1 MSATAVD
8 LPRTGTVAEPGHA
21 LDTHQAVVTASAS
34 TESALDRGAVILTPD
49 QRVRVFISSTLGEL
63 ADERA
68 AARRAI
74 RRLHLAPVWY
84 ESGAR
89 PHQPRSMYR
98 AYLDQ
103 SQVFVGIYWQRY
115 GWVAPGMDISGLED
129 EYRLAAG
136 KPMLIYLKRPAPD
149 QEQRMKTFLDGIRAA
164 GTVSYRT
171 FTTPR
176 ELERLL
182 ADDLALLLSES
193 FHGAAAGTEASRAS
207 LTRSA
212 MSADA
217 GRPRGTVTF
226 VCTGIEG
233 SARLWK
239 TAPEAMARSVALHD
253 DTLRAAFE
261 RYSGVVFSAVGDQ
274 MAVAFSSAV
283 AAVRAVLEA
292 QRALSAAPWPDQTG
306 ALKVKM
312 GLHTGEAVPRG
323 GQYAGAAVNDCARLA
338 AAAHGGQIVMSGATE
353 VLVRNGLP
361 DGATVVD
368 LGEHRLG
375 DMVGAMRIAQ
385 LVHPDLPYGYA
396 ALRLPDVPAGNL
408 PAQVS
413 SFIGRGRELERAAA
427 ALAQARLVTLTGP
440 GGVGKTRLALQVAG
454 QLAPRFR
461 DGTWLCELAPVR
473 DAAAVDDAVATM
485 FSVTARAG
493 QGTREALVDFLRH
506 QELMLILDN
515 CEHLLA
521 GVAGLAAALQR
532 SCPRLAILATSRE
545 GLGIDG
551 ERLVPVPSLAVP
563 TADDGLEVIMQAE
576 AVRLFTD
583 RASAVKPD
591 FKVNRENAAP
601 VVAICRRLDG
611 VPLAIELAAARVPAM
626 TPAELAQRL
635 DRSFV
640 VLAGARR
647 DAVDRHQTLRA
658 AIDWTFE
665 LLAESEQALLG
676 RLAVFPGGC
685 TPEAAEKV
693 CGGDGIDPEIVF
705 DLMAGLV
712 ARSLVVAD
720 QHGPESRYRLLE
732 TIRQYGEEYLER
744 TGQTE
749 RWRARHA
756 EYYTDLLSGIRD
768 HARNFRDEVFW
779 AVRLSAEQD
788 NLLAAWSW
796 AIDTGD
802 VDTAFSILAG
812 FAPSE
817 IWNSYPLLLPGT
829 AALELPGAAGHP
841 GYPLALAVSAVFAS
855 IRADGPGAE
864 ELCRLAAVANA
875 CRGTPDW
882 RVEEAICAAR
892 QNIAN
897 TRGAFAAA
905 GLLAEQAAGIA
916 RVGGDLADASVEL
929 SIAVAD
935 HVLVGDMPRAVPLA
949 SEALALAR
957 QIGAPALIATGLLAV
972 GVAGAVTDPDRA
984 RACLHES
991 RELSAALGYHSAIDL
1006 VWATAIAS
1014 LTHDRTG
1021 TLELGRHAIRG
1032 LQRGGDR
1039 LRLAIILHVVADAL
1053 AETRPAP
1060 AAIIHGA
1067 ADAYAVAPP
1076 NPAGPISPGAQ
1087 AALDEQRARELRAHG
1102 MDMSWDQAVAYAL
1115 TQATQVLDLLQP
1127 EPESQP

>member
-1 MSATAVD
+1 
-8 LPRTGTVAEPGHA
+8 
-21 LDTHQAVVTASAS
+21 
-34 TESALDRGAVILTPD
+34 VILTPD

-74 RRLHLAPVWY
+74 RRLHLTPVWY
-84 ESGAR
+84 EAGAR
-89 PHQPRSMYR
+89 PHPPRGMYR
-98 AYLDQ
+98 AYLEQ

-115 GWVAPGMDISGLED
+115 GWIVPGMDISGLED
-129 EYRLAAG
+129 EYRLAAS

-149 QEQRMKTFLDGIRAA
+149 QEPRMKTFLDSIRAVGA
-164 GTVSYRT
+164 VSYRS
-171 FTTPR
+171 FATPR

-193 FHGAAAGTEASRAS
+193 FHGAAASTEAPRVS
-207 LTRSA
+207 LLPPA

-217 GRPRGTVTF
+217 GLPTGTVTF

-233 SARLWK
+233 SARLWE
-239 TAPEAMARSVALHD
+239 TEPEAMARSVALHD
-253 DTLRAAFE
+253 HTLRAAFE
-261 RYSGVVFSAVGDQ
+261 HHGGVVFSAVGDQ
-274 MAVAFSSAV
+274 MAIAFGSAV
-283 AAVRAVLEA
+283 AAIRAVLEA
-292 QRALSAAPWPDQTG
+292 HRALSAAPWPDRTG

-312 GLHTGEAVPRG
+312 GLHTGEAVPHD

-338 AAAHGGQIVMSGATE
+338 AAAHGGQIVMSAATE
-353 VLVRNGLP
+353 VLVRSGLP
-361 DGATVVD
+361 DGATIVD
-368 LGEHRLG
+368 LGKHRLG

-385 LVHPDLPYGYA
+385 LAHPDLPCGYA
-396 ALRLPDVPAGNL
+396 ELRLPDAAAGNL

-413 SFIGRGRELERAAA
+413 SFIGRGRELERTAAS
-427 ALAQARLVTLTGP
+427 LAEARLVTLTGP
-440 GGVGKTRLALQVAG
+440 GGVGKTRLAMQVAG
-454 QLAPRFR
+454 QLAPRFG

-473 DAAAVDDAVATM
+473 DAAGVDDAVATV
-485 FSVTARAG
+485 FAVTARAG
-493 QGTREALVDFLRH
+493 QSTREALVDFLRN
-506 QELMLILDN
+506 QELLIVLDN

-521 GVAGLAAALQR
+521 GVAALAAVLQR

-563 TADDGLEVIMQAE
+563 AADDGLEVIMQAE

-583 RASAVKPD
+583 RATAVKPD
-591 FKVNRENAAP
+591 FTVTPENAAA

-626 TPAELAQRL
+626 TPAELARRL
-635 DRSFV
+635 DRSFA

-647 DAVDRHQTLRA
+647 GAVDRHQTLRA
-658 AIDWTFE
+658 AIDWSFE
-665 LLAESEQALLG
+665 LLAEPEQALLG
-676 RLAVFPGGC
+676 RLAVFAGGC
-685 TPEAAEKV
+685 TLEAAEKV
-693 CGGDGIDPEIVF
+693 CGGDGIDPDIVF
-705 DLMAGLV
+705 DLTASLV

-720 QHGPESRYRLLE
+720 EHGPESRYRLLD
-732 TIRQYGEEYLER
+732 TIRQYGEEHLDG
-744 TGQTE
+744 TGHSE

-756 EYYTDLLSGIRD
+756 EYYTDLLSKVRD
-768 HARNFRDEVFW
+768 HARDFRDKVFW
-779 AVRLSAEQD
+779 AARLSAEQD

-796 AIDTGD
+796 AIDTGH

-812 FAPSE
+812 FAPCE
-817 IWNSYPLLLPGT
+817 IWNSYALLLPGT

-841 GYPLALAVSAVFAS
+841 SYPLALAVSAVFAS

-864 ELCRLAAVANA
+864 ELCRLAAAANA
-875 CRGTPDW
+875 RLDSPDW

-897 TRGAFAAA
+897 TRGAFADAA
-905 GLLAEQAAGIA
+905 LLAEQAAGIA
-916 RVGGDLADASVEL
+916 RAGGDLADASVEL

-935 HVLVGDMPRAVPLA
+935 HVLVGDVPRAVPLA

-957 QIGAPALIATGLLAV
+957 RVGAPALIATGLLAV
-972 GVAGAVTDPDRA
+972 GVAVAVTDPDQA
-984 RACLHES
+984 RACLRES
-991 RELSAALGYHSAIDL
+991 RELSAALGYQSAIDL

-1021 TLELGRHAIRG
+1021 TLELGRHAVRG

-1039 LRLAIILHVVADAL
+1039 LRMAIILHVIADAL

-1076 NPAGPISPGAQ
+1076 NPAGPISPTAS
-1087 AALDEQRARELRAHG
+1087 AALDEERARELRAHG
-1102 MDMSWDQAVAYAL
+1102 ADMGWDQAVAYAL
-1115 TQATQVLDLLQP
+1115 TQATQALDMLQP